1 MQEQVVL
8 KYAQEHIAAFNAK
21 EIVTLPQAGS
31 DRIYYRLSNERE
43 HIIATYSNNIEE
55 NKRFIALSQ
64 YFSNAGISVP
74 EILSVNTEN
83 SLYFQTDGGSVSLLE
98 KVQADGHTEEIKAIY
113 KQVLFDLFDIQACA
127 RKQSFN
133 SLFEAC
139 NSFGI
144 EQVLFDLNYFKNNF
158 LSKANISFDE
168 QKLNEE
174 FDRWSKDIGSKEQR
188 FFMYR
193 DCQGRN
199 IMLQGDKHTFID
211 FQGGL
216 KGHPLYDV
224 VSLLWQAKAK
234 IPAAWKAELVQAYL
248 QNVSHQLTSEDML
261 QMDVEGWE
269 SDYHKLTLT
278 RLLQVLGAYGL
289 RGLVEGKEHFIS
301 SIPLGLENIKEWL
314 AQNSLSAYPTLQ
326 KILEEITTTKFIEQ
340 WKIKN

>member
-1 MQEQVVL
+1 MEEQEVL
-8 KYAQEHIAAFNAK
+8 KYSKEHIPSFAAK
-21 EIVTLPQAGS
+21 VISTLPQAGS
-31 DRIYYRLSNERE
+31 DRIYYRLSNDNEQ
-43 HIIATYSNNIEE
+43 IIATYSNNIEE
-55 NKRFIALSQ
+55 NVRFIKLAN
-64 YFSNAGISVP
+64 YFKAAGISVP
-74 EILSVNTEN
+74 EILAVNEKKT
-83 SLYFQTDGGSVSLLE
+83 LYFQTDGGTVSLLE
-98 KVQADGHTEEIKAIY
+98 KVHALGHTDEVKEIY
-113 KQVLFDLFDIQACA
+113 KKVLFDLFDIQLCA
-127 RKQSFN
+127 REQSFN

-199 IMLQGDKHTFID
+199 IMLQGGKHTFID

-234 IPAAWKAELVQAYL
+234 IPAEWKTELVQAYL
-248 QNVSHQLTSEDML
+248 KNVSNQFTSQEMIEL
-261 QMDVEGWE
+261 GVIGWE

-314 AQNSLSAYPTLQ
+314 GQNSLSTYPVLH
-326 KILEEITTTKFIEQ
+326 KILQEITTEKFIEQ
-340 WKIKN
+340 WKIKI